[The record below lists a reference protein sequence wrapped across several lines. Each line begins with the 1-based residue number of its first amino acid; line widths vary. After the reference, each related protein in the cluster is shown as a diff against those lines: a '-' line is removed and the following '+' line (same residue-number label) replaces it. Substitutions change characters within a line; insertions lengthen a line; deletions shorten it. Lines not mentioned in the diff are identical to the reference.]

1 MQWISTLVFSWFYFF
16 KYWLLSKCDHYLRL
30 PNSRFRIFREVATV
44 RSGLQAKLKSGSTI
58 EPPSEVTVNLKQS
71 EIAPTSQEV
80 LVSSNET
87 KIFQSQY
94 WYYFLRLGVFG
105 LGNGLVIWNQSFSVS
120 VSVSSGETESFQS
133 QSLKW
138 KTGLADIGLQGH
150 TWVLSL

>member
-1 MQWISTLVFSWFYFF
+1 M
-16 KYWLLSKCDHYLRL
+16 
-30 PNSRFRIFREVATV
+30 

-105 LGNGLVIWNQSFSVS
+105 LGNGLVI
-120 VSVSSGETESFQS
+120 
-133 QSLKW
+133 
-138 KTGLADIGLQGH
+138 
-150 TWVLSL
+150 